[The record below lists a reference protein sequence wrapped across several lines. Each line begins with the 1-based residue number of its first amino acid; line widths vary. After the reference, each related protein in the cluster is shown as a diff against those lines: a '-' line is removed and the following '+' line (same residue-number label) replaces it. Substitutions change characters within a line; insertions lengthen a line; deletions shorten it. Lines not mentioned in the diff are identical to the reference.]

1 MMHDNNG
8 SYYFGGMHMGWW
20 ILILV
25 AVVAVVG
32 WLIGTRKGK

>member
-1 MMHDNNG
+1 MHNNDG

-25 AVVAVVG
+25 LVIVLVG
-32 WLIGTRKGK
+32 GYSRSRKSK